1 MKQLANT
8 NASYQP
14 APRTKRVQ
22 EQKVAQRKR
31 TRDLYHSLDPLVP
44 TFTRPALEEKGS
56 LPSGRTFLQLAED
69 TVEHI
74 RNMRAQRRIEEQTT
88 CGCTGT
94 GRGARWT
101 QIAMGMLSSKQLFLI
116 EVVIEVE
123 KTQLTVSRISEG
135 IRSLFRHLPRENTII
150 GECLSHYVDL
160 PSAQL
165 LRSVLQESNETGT
178 GETKLQRFP
187 EHETQRINR
196 TTGPFGASQTES
208 LAVWSSA
215 STRQKGFQT
224 PILKTLD
231 ITLLTF
237 PHPGLVHERGFF
249 VQRIVL
255 QDSVTEMWLL
265 SPHASRP
272 ALPGQDSKIEK
283 MQIDFLVDQ

>member
-1 MKQLANT
+1 MST
-8 NASYQP
+8 

-31 TRDLYHSLDPLVP
+31 TRDLYHNLDPLVP

-74 RNMRAQRRIEEQTT
+74 RNMRAQRRIEEQNI

-94 GRGARWT
+94 SRGARWT
-101 QIAMGMLSSKQLFLI
+101 HIAMGMLSSNQLYLL
-116 EVVIEVE
+116 EVE
-123 KTQLTVSRISEG
+123 KPQLTVSRISEG
-135 IRSLFRHLPRENTII
+135 LRSLFRHLPRENTII

-160 PSAQL
+160 ASAQL

-178 GETKLQRFP
+178 GERKQQRCP

-196 TTGPFGASQTES
+196 TTGPFGACQTETCS
-208 LAVWSSA
+208 DLAVWSSA
-215 STRQKGFQT
+215 STRQIFQT
-224 PILKTLD
+224 PILKTFD

-255 QDSVTEMWLL
+255 QDSITEMWLL

-272 ALPGQDSKIEK
+272 ASPGQDSKIEK
-283 MQIDFLVDQ
+283 MQIDFLVDA